1 MLPDRPSPLHLPL
14 DGQISAPAFAPP
26 SAAPVPRELMFAA
39 FLLFL
44 VGIAAFFAF
53 R

>member
-1 MLPDRPSPLHLPL
+1 MGPPA
-14 DGQISAPAFAPP
+14 APAPLP
-26 SAAPVPRELMFAA
+26 MELMYAA